1 VQFSKTFNLAAASAL
16 FASVSCLCFV
26 ATAPAAPNIAPRAV
40 TIAAT
45 ATPAAEAAAAE
56 TNGMNVD
63 ANATADNIAA
73 EAAAAM

>member
-1 VQFSKTFNLAAASAL
+1 
-16 FASVSCLCFV
+16 
-26 ATAPAAPNIAPRAV
+26 V

-63 ANATADNIAA
+63 ANAMADNIAA